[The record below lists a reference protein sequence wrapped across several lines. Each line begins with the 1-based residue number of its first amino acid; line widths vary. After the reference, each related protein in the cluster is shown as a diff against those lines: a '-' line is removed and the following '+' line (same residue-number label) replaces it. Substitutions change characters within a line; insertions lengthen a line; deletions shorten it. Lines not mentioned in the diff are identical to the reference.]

1 MGSLADIT
9 NTDGGLRKRNRAT
22 ARQRPQPTPQFNKE
36 QVQSSV
42 VEKQQYTTDI
52 AQPQTSTPAMQQSAI
67 SHNSTPTPPQQP
79 QEEQNSTEI
88 PTLQPKVYPQKE
100 LPPTEEELKQTEE
113 QTEEQTEKTTP
124 QRMSLEE
131 IAHHLYATNRTTPEE
146 EERLRKRERSR
157 AILAAIGDGVSALS
171 NLYYTNRYSPDAS
184 NHGKS
189 LSGKAQEDYEK
200 WKLVRK
206 NNETQYNNA
215 ILRAR
220 QGDYEINLKER
231 EMLRKEA
238 ADAAKDAREAKRL
251 EEQAKFKME
260 ELSIRRAQAKT
271 AADKAAADAEYKK
284 AQLEFNQ
291 KKFET
296 ETALRKAQLANQR
309 ASLTET
315 ARHNRASE
323 GLSRARLNHEIAKG
337 NKEAK
342 GDMTN
347 MYYISGKYFGVGRK
361 TKLSPMEENAIYQYA
376 VNVGWVDK
384 KNQNAVNN
392 RELKKGDIIAK
403 LANYTP
409 QAKQFLIDN
418 YGYTDT
424 GSGKSGGFRHTSKR
438 GKNLNLK

>member
-36 QVQSSV
+36 QVESSV

-52 AQPQTSTPAMQQSAI
+52 AQPQTPTPTMQQSAI

-238 ADAAKDAREAKRL
+238 SDAAKDAREAKRL

-260 ELSIRRAQAKT
+260 ELDIRRQQAKT
-271 AADKAAADAEYKK
+271 EADKAAADAEYKK

-291 KKFET
+291 LKLDT
-296 ETALRKAQLANQR
+296 ETALKKEQIAAQR
-309 ASLTET
+309 AALAET
-315 ARHNRASE
+315 TRYHSAQIALGKERNNI
-323 GLSRARLNHEIAKG
+323 SRSKG
-337 NKEAK
+337 RDNT
-342 GDMTN
+342 DTSN
-347 MYYISGKYFGVGRK
+347 MYYISGKHFGIGRK

-384 KNQNAVNN
+384 KNQSAVKNGT
-392 RELKKGDIIAK
+392 LKKGDIIAK

-424 GSGKSGGFRHTSKR
+424 GGGKSLGLKHNKGGKKL
-438 GKNLNLK
+438 GLK

>member
-1 MGSLADIT
+1 M
-9 NTDGGLRKRNRAT
+9 NTGGGTRKRTRST
-22 ARQRPQPTPQFNKE
+22 IPQKPQSTPQFE
-36 QVQSSV
+36 QSSTAGGAS
-42 VEKQQYTTDI
+42 EQ
-52 AQPQTSTPAMQQSAI
+52 
-67 SHNSTPTPPQQP
+67 PQQP
-79 QEEQNSTEI
+79 IQTAQAPQT
-88 PTLQPKVYPQKE
+88 PQVQGAQPAITAPEPPPISSWLKKE
-100 LPPTEEELKQTEE
+100 VPPTAEEAQQTAE
-113 QTEEQTEKTTP
+113 QTEETP
-124 QRMSLEE
+124 RRMSLEE
-131 IAHHLYATNRTTPEE
+131 IANHLYATNKPSPEE
-146 EERLRKRERSR
+146 EEKQRKRERSK

-171 NLYYTNRYSPDAS
+171 NLYHTSKYAPDMS
-184 NHGKS
+184 NPGSS
-189 LSGKAQEDYEK
+189 LSDDGRKRYDR
-200 WKLVRK
+200 WKQVRK
-206 NNETQYNNA
+206 DNEEKYNNA

-220 QGDYEINLKER
+220 QGDYELNLKER

-260 ELSIRRAQAKT
+260 ELNIRRQQAKT

-284 AQLEFNQ
+284 AQQEFNQ
-291 KKFET
+291 RKFET
-296 ETALRKAQLANQR
+296 ETALKKEQIANQR
-309 ASLTET
+309 ATLAET
-315 ARHNRASE
+315 TRHNRASE

-342 GDMTN
+342 GDKTN
-347 MYYISGKYFGVGRK
+347 MYYISGKHFGVGRK

-384 KNQNAVNN
+384 KNQSAVKN
-392 RELKKGDIIAK
+392 RTLKKGDIIAK

>member
-1 MGSLADIT
+1 M
-9 NTDGGLRKRNRAT
+9 NTGGGTRKRTRT
-22 ARQRPQPTPQFNKE
+22 TTPQKPQPTPPQFDAGGASE
-36 QVQSSV
+36 Q
-42 VEKQQYTTDI
+42 
-52 AQPQTSTPAMQQSAI
+52 
-67 SHNSTPTPPQQP
+67 PQQP
-79 QEEQNSTEI
+79 TQTAQT
-88 PTLQPKVYPQKE
+88 PQTPQVQDTQPAITAPEPAPISSWLKKE
-100 LPPTEEELKQTEE
+100 VPPTAEEAQQTVKQTEE
-113 QTEEQTEKTTP
+113 TP
-124 QRMSLEE
+124 RRMSLEE
-131 IAHHLYATNRTTPEE
+131 IVNHLYATNKPSPEE
-146 EERLRKRERSR
+146 EEKQRKRERSR

-171 NLYYTNRYSPDAS
+171 NLYHTSKYAPDMS
-184 NHGKS
+184 NPGSS
-189 LSGKAQEDYEK
+189 LSDDGRKRYDR
-200 WKLVRK
+200 WKQVRK
-206 NNETQYNNA
+206 DNEEKYNNA

-220 QGDYEINLKER
+220 QGDYELNLKER

-296 ETALRKAQLANQR
+296 ETALKKAQIANQR
-309 ASLTET
+309 ATLTET
-315 ARHNRASE
+315 RRHNRASE
-323 GLSRARLNHEIAKG
+323 GLSRARLNHDIAKG

-361 TKLSPMEENAIYQYA
+361 TKLSQMEENAIYQYA

-384 KNQNAVNN
+384 KNQNAVKNGT
-392 RELKKGDIIAK
+392 LKKGDIIAK

-424 GSGKSGGFRHTSKR
+424 GSGKSLGLKHNKGGKKL
-438 GKNLNLK
+438 GLK

>member
-1 MGSLADIT
+1 MSSLADIM
-9 NTDGGLRKRNRAT
+9 NTGGGTRKRTRT
-22 ARQRPQPTPQFNKE
+22 TTPQKPQPTPPQFDAGGASE
-36 QVQSSV
+36 Q
-42 VEKQQYTTDI
+42 
-52 AQPQTSTPAMQQSAI
+52 
-67 SHNSTPTPPQQP
+67 PQQP
-79 QEEQNSTEI
+79 T
-88 PTLQPKVYPQKE
+88 QPAQAPQTPQVQGAQPAITAPEPPPISSWLKKE
-100 LPPTEEELKQTEE
+100 VPPTAEEAQQTAE
-113 QTEEQTEKTTP
+113 QTEETP
-124 QRMSLEE
+124 RRMSLEE
-131 IAHHLYATNRTTPEE
+131 IANHLYATNKPSPEE
-146 EERLRKRERSR
+146 EERQRKRERSK

-171 NLYYTNRYSPDAS
+171 NLYHTSKYAPDMS
-184 NHGKS
+184 NPGSS
-189 LSGKAQEDYEK
+189 LSDDGRKRYDR
-200 WKLVRK
+200 WKQVRK
-206 NNETQYNNA
+206 DNEEKYNNA

-220 QGDYEINLKER
+220 QGDYELNLKER

-260 ELSIRRAQAKT
+260 ELNIRRQQAKT
-271 AADKAAADAEYKK
+271 ATDKAAADAEYKK
-284 AQLEFNQ
+284 AQQEFNQ

-296 ETALRKAQLANQR
+296 ETALKKEQIANQR
-309 ASLTET
+309 ATLAET

-323 GLSRARLNHEIAKG
+323 GLGRARLNHEIAKG

-342 GDMTN
+342 GDKTN
-347 MYYISGKYFGVGRK
+347 MYYIVGKYFGVGRK

-384 KNQNAVNN
+384 KNQEAVN
-392 RELKKGDIIAK
+392 RGALSKGDIIAK

-409 QAKQFLIDN
+409 QAKPFLIDN

>member
-1 MGSLADIT
+1 MSSLADIM
-9 NTDGGLRKRNRAT
+9 NTGGGTRKRTRT
-22 ARQRPQPTPQFNKE
+22 TTPQKPQPTPPQFDAGGASE
-36 QVQSSV
+36 Q
-42 VEKQQYTTDI
+42 
-52 AQPQTSTPAMQQSAI
+52 
-67 SHNSTPTPPQQP
+67 PQQP
-79 QEEQNSTEI
+79 TQTVQAPQT
-88 PTLQPKVYPQKE
+88 PQVQGVQPAITAPEPPPISSWLKKE
-100 LPPTEEELKQTEE
+100 VPPTAEEAQQTAE
-113 QTEEQTEKTTP
+113 QTEETP
-124 QRMSLEE
+124 RRMSLEE
-131 IAHHLYATNRTTPEE
+131 ITNHLYAANKPSPEE
-146 EERLRKRERSR
+146 EEKQRKRERSR

-171 NLYYTNRYSPDAS
+171 NLYHTSKYAPDMS
-184 NHGKS
+184 NPGSS
-189 LSGKAQEDYEK
+189 LSDNGRKRYDR
-200 WKLVRK
+200 WKQVRK
-206 NNETQYNNA
+206 DNEEKYNNA

-220 QGDYEINLKER
+220 QGDYELNMKER

-260 ELSIRRAQAKT
+260 ELNIRRQQAKT

-284 AQLEFNQ
+284 AQQEFNQ

-296 ETALRKAQLANQR
+296 ETALKKEQIANQR
-309 ASLTET
+309 ATLAET
-315 ARHNRASE
+315 ASYHSAQIALGRERNNISRSKGRGKNGGSTDAS
-323 GLSRARLNHEIAKG
+323 
-337 NKEAK
+337 
-342 GDMTN
+342 D

-361 TKLSPMEENAIYQYA
+361 KQLSKMEENAIYQYA

-384 KNQNAVNN
+384 KNQSAVAAKK
-392 RELKKGDIIAK
+392 LKKSDIIAK

>member
-1 MGSLADIT
+1 M
-9 NTDGGLRKRNRAT
+9 NTGGGTRKRTRST
-22 ARQRPQPTPQFNKE
+22 TPQKPQSTPQFE
-36 QVQSSV
+36 QSSTAGGAS
-42 VEKQQYTTDI
+42 EQ
-52 AQPQTSTPAMQQSAI
+52 
-67 SHNSTPTPPQQP
+67 PQQP
-79 QEEQNSTEI
+79 IQTAQAPQT
-88 PTLQPKVYPQKE
+88 PQVQGAQPAITAPEPPPISSWLKKE
-100 LPPTEEELKQTEE
+100 VPPTAEEAQQTAE
-113 QTEEQTEKTTP
+113 QTEETP
-124 QRMSLEE
+124 RRMSLEE
-131 IAHHLYATNRTTPEE
+131 IANHLYATNKPSPEE
-146 EERLRKRERSR
+146 EEKQRKRERSK

-171 NLYYTNRYSPDAS
+171 NLYHTSKYAPDMS
-184 NHGKS
+184 NPGSS
-189 LSGKAQEDYEK
+189 LSDDGRKRYDR
-200 WKLVRK
+200 WKQVRK
-206 NNETQYNNA
+206 DNEEKYNNA

-220 QGDYEINLKER
+220 QGDYELNLKER

-260 ELSIRRAQAKT
+260 ELNIRRQQAKT

-284 AQLEFNQ
+284 AQQEFNQ

-296 ETALRKAQLANQR
+296 ETALKKEQIANQR
-309 ASLTET
+309 ATLAET
-315 ARHNRASE
+315 TRHNRASE
-323 GLSRARLNHEIAKG
+323 GLSRARLNHEIAKS

-342 GDMTN
+342 GDTTN
-347 MYYISGKYFGVGRK
+347 MYYISGKHFGVGRK
-361 TKLSPMEENAIYQYA
+361 TKLSQMEENAIYQYA

-384 KNQNAVNN
+384 KNQSAVAAKK
-392 RELKKGDIIAK
+392 LKKSDIIAK